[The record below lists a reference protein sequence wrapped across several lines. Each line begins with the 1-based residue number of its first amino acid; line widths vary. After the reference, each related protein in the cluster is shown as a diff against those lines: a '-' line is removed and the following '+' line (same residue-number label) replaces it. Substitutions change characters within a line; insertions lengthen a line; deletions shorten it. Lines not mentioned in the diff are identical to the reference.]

1 MNFPVLDEFDVYQ
14 KIKKAKK
21 PKAGVPNDLPRK
33 LIQEFAPELAT
44 PLSIIYNKIITSGKW
59 PMKWK
64 VEHGIPL
71 KKVENPKSE
80 DELRI
85 ISLSPFYSKVMEKF
99 NGLAFGIHW
108 TPD

>member
-21 PKAGVPNDLPRK
+21 PKAGLPNDLPRK

-44 PLSIIYNKIITSGKW
+44 PLSIIYNQIITSGKW

-64 VEHGIPL
+64 W
-71 KKVENPKSE
+71 N
-80 DELRI
+80 
-85 ISLSPFYSKVMEKF
+85 SP
-99 NGLAFGIHW
+99 
-108 TPD
+108 